1 MNSFTRTPLKS
12 DGNAIWM
19 RGSVVVLNGLVFLGF
34 SFDGVVVVW
43 LM

>member
-34 SFDGVVVVW
+34 V
-43 LM
+43 LMALLWFG